1 MTAKWRPTLG
11 MIIFAVLATV
21 VMLPVIGLLF
31 LRLYE
36 NQLLRETEG
45 ELIAQSAVLAAAF
58 TERVEQRGL
67 PSSRLG
73 AFWPPIGGINNTE
86 LYQPIEPTLD
96 IARDEVRGR
105 RPAAE
110 PPPAPP
116 DPDFQAIGDELS
128 RLVSKTQHTT
138 LAGFRIL
145 DAFGTVI
152 VGTEERGLSLLG
164 IEEVSAALQ
173 GRYASALRLRVS
185 DEPPPPLYSVSRG
198 TSVRVFT
205 AMPAIVDGRVAGVIY
220 ASRTPNNIV
229 RHLYSERGKVF
240 LFTVAVLGAASL
252 IGFVFWRTIA
262 RPIHELIRRTAALGH
277 GDRHAL
283 RPLAH
288 HGTQEIEQLSHSFL
302 GMAASLFERS
312 DYIATFAAH
321 VSHELKSPLTAIQGA
336 AELVRDDG
344 STMTERERH
353 RFLDNIVEDTKRLT
367 ALVRRLR
374 ELAHADNPE
383 ISGTTTLAEVIAA
396 VASTITEIDIVATV
410 NAEVVIGMSQENA
423 AIVFGHLAD
432 NAARHGAT
440 SLVVAAHRND
450 DRVQVIVRDDGEG
463 ISDKNR
469 DRIFEPFF
477 TTRRESGGTGMGLG
491 IVDAMLRAHGGSI
504 RLIQSEH
511 GAAFDV
517 LLPRG

>member
-1 MTAKWRPTLG
+1 M
-11 MIIFAVLATV
+11 
-21 VMLPVIGLLF
+21 
-31 LRLYE
+31 
-36 NQLLRETEG
+36 
-45 ELIAQSAVLAAAF
+45 
-58 TERVEQRGL
+58 
-67 PSSRLG
+67 
-73 AFWPPIGGINNTE
+73 
-86 LYQPIEPTLD
+86 
-96 IARDEVRGR
+96 
-105 RPAAE
+105 
-110 PPPAPP
+110 
-116 DPDFQAIGDELS
+116 
-128 RLVSKTQHTT
+128 
-138 LAGFRIL
+138 
-145 DAFGTVI
+145 
-152 VGTEERGLSLLG
+152 
-164 IEEVSAALQ
+164 
-173 GRYASALRLRVS
+173 
-185 DEPPPPLYSVSRG
+185 
-198 TSVRVFT
+198 
-205 AMPAIVDGRVAGVIY
+205 
-220 ASRTPNNIV
+220 
-229 RHLYSERGKVF
+229 
-240 LFTVAVLGAASL
+240 
-252 IGFVFWRTIA
+252 
-262 RPIHELIRRTAALGH
+262 
-277 GDRHAL
+277 
-283 RPLAH
+283 
-288 HGTQEIEQLSHSFL
+288 
-302 GMAASLFERS
+302 
-312 DYIATFAAH
+312 
-321 VSHELKSPLTAIQGA
+321 
-336 AELVRDDG
+336 
-344 STMTERERH
+344 
-353 RFLDNIVEDTKRLT
+353 EDTKRLT